1 MGPTASIYAIKARI
15 KGVESTG
22 KITKTM
28 KLVSTAKLHQTQ
40 IQIARL
46 EDFAEKCR
54 QSMSLVLSDIDGD
67 ECPLLK
73 AREIKKVC
81 YVLFVGNRGLCGA
94 YNWDVLRFMRAQ
106 LQQEQAEYFTLIC
119 GRWSGEHR
127 QDKSL
132 KVERCFDDIDDIPS
146 QEQSQELSRYIQELY
161 VSGRADKVVL
171 VYQRRES
178 MGQRPQAFQLLP
190 LDENCGGKGGDCI
203 FEPDKLSLVNT
214 LSRMYV
220 DNNIAK
226 VLLQAKVSEHFA
238 RMTAMTNAIDN
249 ADELLH
255 ELNLTLNRTR
265 QAKITTEISEVV
277 GGANALRNGE

>member
-1 MGPTASIYAIKARI
+1 MASIYAIKARI

-40 IQIARL
+40 ILLSRL

-54 QSMSLVLSDIDGD
+54 RALGLVLSDADGE

-73 AREIKKVC
+73 PREIKKVC

-94 YNWDVLRFMRAQ
+94 YNWDVLRYLRS
-106 LQQEQAEYFTLIC
+106 LLEKEQAEYFTLIC

-127 QDKSL
+127 EDKTL
-132 KVERCFDDIDDIPS
+132 KVARCFDDIDDIPS
-146 QEQSQELSRYIQELY
+146 QEQSQELSKYIQELY
-161 VSGRADKVVL
+161 TGGQADKVVL
-171 VYQRRES
+171 VYQRREA
-178 MGQRPQAFQLLP
+178 MGQRPHSFQLLP
-190 LDENCGGKGGDCI
+190 LESKEEEKGGDCI
-203 FEPDKLSLVNT
+203 FEPDKLSITNT

-226 VLLQAKVSEHFA
+226 ILLEAKVSEHFA

-255 ELNLTLNRTR
+255 DLNLILNRTR

>member
-1 MGPTASIYAIKARI
+1 MEI
-15 KGVESTG
+15 TG
-22 KITKTM
+22 CLNTI
-28 KLVSTAKLHQTQ
+28 
-40 IQIARL
+40 
-46 EDFAEKCR
+46 
-54 QSMSLVLSDIDGD
+54 SLDTSYSDVYLSDIEGD

-73 AREIKKVC
+73 PREIKKVC

-94 YNWDVLRFMRAQ
+94 YNWDALRYLRS
-106 LQQEQAEYFTLIC
+106 LLEQEKNEFFTVIC

-127 QDKSL
+127 EDKSL
-132 KVERCFDDIDDIPS
+132 NVVRCFDNIEDVPS
-146 QEQSQELSRYIQELY
+146 QARIQELSGYIQQLY
-161 VSGRADKVVL
+161 LDEKADKIVL
-171 VYQRRES
+171 VYQCRES
-178 MGQRPQAFQLLP
+178 MGQRPETFQLLP
-190 LDENCGGKGGDCI
+190 LDKEEAESGGDCI

-220 DNNIAK
+220 DNSLAK
-226 VLLQAKVSEHFA
+226 VLLEAKVSEHFA

>member
-1 MGPTASIYAIKARI
+1 MDSIYAIKARI

-40 IQIARL
+40 LQLSRL
-46 EDFAEKCR
+46 EGFAEKCR
-54 QSMSLVLSDIDGD
+54 QSLGLVLSDIEGD

-73 AREIKKVC
+73 PREIKKVC

-94 YNWDVLRFMRAQ
+94 YNWDALRYLRS
-106 LQQEQAEYFTLIC
+106 LLEQEKNEFFTVIC

-127 QDKSL
+127 EDKSL
-132 KVERCFDDIDDIPS
+132 NVVRCFDNIEDVPS
-146 QEQSQELSRYIQELY
+146 QARIQELSGYIQQLY
-161 VSGRADKVVL
+161 LDEKADKIVL
-171 VYQRRES
+171 VYQCRES
-178 MGQRPQAFQLLP
+178 MGQRPETFQLLP
-190 LDENCGGKGGDCI
+190 LDKEEAESGGDCI

-220 DNNIAK
+220 DNSLAK
-226 VLLQAKVSEHFA
+226 VLLEAKVSEHFA

>member
-1 MGPTASIYAIKARI
+1 MASIYAIKARI

-40 IQIARL
+40 LQLSRL
-46 EDFAEKCR
+46 EGFAKKCR
-54 QSMSLVLSDIDGD
+54 QSLGLVLSDIEGD

-73 AREIKKVC
+73 PREIKKVC

-94 YNWDVLRFMRAQ
+94 YNWDVLRYLRS
-106 LQQEQAEYFTLIC
+106 LLEQEKNEFFTVIC

-127 QDKSL
+127 EDKSL
-132 KVERCFDDIDDIPS
+132 NVVRCFDNIEDVPS
-146 QEQSQELSRYIQELY
+146 QARIQELSGYIQQLY
-161 VSGRADKVVL
+161 LDEKADKIVL
-171 VYQRRES
+171 VYQCRES
-178 MGQRPQAFQLLP
+178 MGQRPETFQLLP
-190 LDENCGGKGGDCI
+190 LDKEETESGGDCI

-220 DNNIAK
+220 DNSLAK
-226 VLLQAKVSEHFA
+226 VLLEAKVSEHFA

>member
-1 MGPTASIYAIKARI
+1 MASIYAIKARI

-40 IQIARL
+40 LQLSRL
-46 EDFAEKCR
+46 EGFAEKCR
-54 QSMSLVLSDIDGD
+54 QSLGLVLSDIEGD

-73 AREIKKVC
+73 PREIKKVC

-94 YNWDVLRFMRAQ
+94 YNWDVLRYLRS
-106 LQQEQAEYFTLIC
+106 LLEQEKNEFFTVIC

-127 QDKSL
+127 EDKSL
-132 KVERCFDDIDDIPS
+132 NVVRCFDNIEDVPS
-146 QEQSQELSRYIQELY
+146 QARIQELSGYIQQLY
-161 VSGRADKVVL
+161 LDEKADKIVL
-171 VYQRRES
+171 VYQCRES
-178 MGQRPQAFQLLP
+178 MGQRPETFQLLP
-190 LDENCGGKGGDCI
+190 LDKEEAESGRDCI

-220 DNNIAK
+220 DNSLAK
-226 VLLQAKVSEHFA
+226 VLLEAKVSEHFA

>member
-1 MGPTASIYAIKARI
+1 MAGIYAIKARI

-40 IQIARL
+40 SQLSNL
-46 EDFAEKCR
+46 EDFAGKCR
-54 QSMSLVLSDIDGD
+54 RSLELVISDIDGD

-73 AREIKKVC
+73 TREIKRVC

-94 YNWDVLRFMRAQ
+94 YNWDALRYLRS
-106 LQQEQAEYFTLIC
+106 LLEKEEAEYFTVLC
-119 GRWSGEHR
+119 GRWNGGQRE
-127 QDKSL
+127 DKSL
-132 KVERCFDDIDDIPS
+132 NLDRCFDDIDDIPS
-146 QEQSQELSRYIQELY
+146 PEQSRELSHYIQELY
-161 VSGRADKVVL
+161 VNGRADRIVL

-178 MGQRPQAFQLLP
+178 MGQRPQCLQLLP
-190 LDENCGGKGGDCI
+190 IEGDKADNGGDCI

-220 DNNIAK
+220 DNSVAMA
-226 VLLQAKVSEHFA
+226 LMDAKVSEHFA

-265 QAKITTEISEVV
+265 QAKITTEISEIV

>member
-1 MGPTASIYAIKARI
+1 MAGIYAIKARI

-40 IQIARL
+40 MQLGRL

-54 QSMSLVLSDIDGD
+54 RSLGMVLTDIDGED
-67 ECPLLK
+67 CPLLK
-73 AREIKKVC
+73 TREIKTVC

-94 YNWDVLRFMRAQ
+94 YNWDVLRYLRS
-106 LQQEQAEYFTLIC
+106 LLRREDKEYFTLIC
-119 GRWSGEHR
+119 GRWSGDHR

-132 KVERCFDDIDDIPS
+132 NPDRCFDDIDDIPS
-146 QEQSQELSRYIQELY
+146 LEQTRELSRYIQELY
-161 VSGRADKVVL
+161 VSGRADKIVL
-171 VYQRRES
+171 VYQRREA
-178 MGQRPQAFQLLP
+178 MGQRPHSFQLLP
-190 LDENCGGKGGDCI
+190 MDGETGSNGGDCI

-220 DNNIAK
+220 DNSLAR
-226 VLLQAKVSEHFA
+226 VLLEAKVSEHFA

-265 QAKITTEISEVV
+265 QAKITTEISEIV

>member
-1 MGPTASIYAIKARI
+1 MASIYAIKARI

-40 IQIARL
+40 LQL
-46 EDFAEKCR
+46 ERIKDFADKCR
-54 QSMSLVLSDIDGD
+54 QSLGLVLTDVDGD
-67 ECPLLK
+67 ECPMLK
-73 AREIKKVC
+73 TREIKRVC

-94 YNWDVLRFMRAQ
+94 YNWDVLRYLRSLLKEEKAD
-106 LQQEQAEYFTLIC
+106 YFTLIC

-127 QDKSL
+127 EDREL
-132 KVERCFDDIDDIPS
+132 RVERCFDDIEDLPS
-146 QEQSQELSRYIQELY
+146 QARILELSKYIQDIY
-161 VSGRADKVVL
+161 IRGRADRVVL
-171 VYQRRES
+171 VYQRREA
-178 MGQRPQAFQLLP
+178 MGQRPQTFQLLP
-190 LDENCGGKGGDCI
+190 LERNAAENGGDCI
-203 FEPDKLSLVNT
+203 FEPDKQSLVNT

-220 DNNIAK
+220 DNSIARI
-226 VLLQAKVSEHFA
+226 LLEAKVSEHFA

>member
-1 MGPTASIYAIKARI
+1 MASIYAIKARI

-40 IQIARL
+40 LQLSRM
-46 EDFAEKCR
+46 EDFADKCR
-54 QSMSLVLSDIDGD
+54 QSLGLVLSDIEGD

-73 AREIKKVC
+73 AREINKVC

-94 YNWDVLRFMRAQ
+94 YNWDVLRFLRS
-106 LQQEQAEYFTLIC
+106 LLEKETGEFCTVIC

-127 QDKSL
+127 EDKSL
-132 KVERCFDDIDDIPS
+132 NVLRCFDDIEDVPS
-146 QEQSQELSRYIQELY
+146 QDKVRELSEFIQQLY
-161 VSGRADKVVL
+161 VDGEADKIVL

-178 MGQRPQAFQLLP
+178 MGQKPESYQLLP
-190 LDENCGGKGGDCI
+190 LEKEEAQAGGDCI

-220 DNNIAK
+220 DNSLAK
-226 VLLQAKVSEHFA
+226 VLLEAKVSEHFA

-255 ELNLTLNRTR
+255 ELSLTLNRTR